1 MDWYNGFSPERREK
15 RGTKRARASAP
26 SSITEPPCSMCGD
39 PTPAKV
45 WSHAEDYS
53 EPYNW
58 APPASYPLC
67 DPCHKRLH
75 GRFRNPAR
83 WRAYHQFLRRGWY
96 GREVT
101 TQLLTRCTSQGAS
114 FTWPELPGYRAQGAQ
129 GTIRWWE
136 GLTLDPRS
144 KREGPRTEAT

>member
-1 MDWYNGFSPERREK
+1 MDWYNGFSPEQREK
-15 RGTKRARASAP
+15 RGTKRVRGLAP
-26 SSITEPPCSMCGD
+26 SWITQPPCSMCGD
-39 PTPAKV
+39 PTPAKM

-58 APPASYPLC
+58 SPPASYPLC

-75 GRFRNPAR
+75 IRFRNAER

-101 TQLLTRCTSQGAS
+101 TVLLTRRTSQGDS
-114 FTWPELPGYRAQGAQ
+114 FMWPELPGRRAQAFPR
-129 GTIRWWE
+129 TTPWWE
-136 GLTLDPRS
+136 ELTVDPRS
-144 KREGPRTEAT
+144 KREGLRSG